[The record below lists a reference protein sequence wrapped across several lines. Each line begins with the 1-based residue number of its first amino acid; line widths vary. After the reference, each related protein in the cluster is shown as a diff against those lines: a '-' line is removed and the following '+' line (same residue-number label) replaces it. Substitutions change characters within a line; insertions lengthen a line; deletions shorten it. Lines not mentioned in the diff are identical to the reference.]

1 MVDTVCH
8 SVRAF
13 GHSGMCMAYLRC
25 LFVFF
30 CIMILCAIRQHFQ
43 ARHLFNHPKND
54 AGSPLTRVRGRK
66 IEKSNVKTTNF
77 VKYDN
82 TENIVTLSR
91 HIVSRPKVV
100 NSQVIYWICFRV
112 YFFRMDIVH
121 YTHWFSQSLLNCRCK
136 KKIHI
141 FSSNIHIYFQW
152 FECRTKRKNIVN
164 SASGSDVR

>member
-13 GHSGMCMAYLRC
+13 GHLGMCMAYLRC
-25 LFVFF
+25 FLYHDFV
-30 CIMILCAIRQHFQ
+30 CNSPHFQ
-43 ARHLFNHPKND
+43 ARHLFNRPKND
-54 AGSPLTRVRGRK
+54 AGSPLTRVRERK

-112 YFFRMDIVH
+112 YFFQDG
-121 YTHWFSQSLLNCRCK
+121 YAYSTHTDLVSHCCQCK
-136 KKIHI
+136 KKIRI

-152 FECRTKRKNIVN
+152 FECRMKRKNIVN